1 MPARP
6 RQPQEQEEQ
15 AVPNQR
21 RQGRWRGQARQR
33 ATRQDNFRFAM
44 ARAARTT
51 AHMQDMYECIR
62 VHVEEMEEA
71 QEQILK
77 LQEKVK
83 KLQARQCL
91 AIADW
96 VEEHGDDVDWNDFD
110 RKIGRHKYMDDHEDD
125 EDASA
130 DSIN

>member
-15 AVPNQR
+15 AAPNQR

-33 ATRQDNFRFAM
+33 ATRQDNYRLAM
-44 ARAARTT
+44 AKAARTT

-62 VHVEEMEEA
+62 VHVEAMEEA

-77 LQEKVK
+77 LQDKVK

-110 RKIGRHKYMDDHEDD
+110 RKIGRNKYMDDIEED
-125 EDASA
+125 EEASF

>member
-1 MPARP
+1 
-6 RQPQEQEEQ
+6 
-15 AVPNQR
+15 
-21 RQGRWRGQARQR
+21 
-33 ATRQDNFRFAM
+33 M
-44 ARAARTT
+44 AKAARTT

-62 VHVEEMEEA
+62 VHFEEMEEA

-110 RKIGRHKYMDDHEDD
+110 RKIGRHKYMDDIDSEAADEVD
-125 EDASA
+125 EDEEASF